1 MSVGRRGPLS
11 FLDTEWRAALWRRW
25 VTAHLIPQANATA
38 PVAAAEPEPAN
49 VQPPPVTT
57 LERPAAIRRDAP
69 SAALDRA
76 SAPCNASTPSNAGAA
91 FNAAAPSSAS
101 APLGASE
108 RKDAP
113 GRRSLVDAD
122 DARRSERRAD
132 VRARFDALSERLQ
145 ALEDAIDVI
154 ARRLAHRTR
163 RERRTDRRT
172 AELVESIA
180 ESVEAQA
187 TAIDSLGSALERIE
201 RRLDRQERPAQS
213 DSERRDSRIPKARSS
228 EPPRTI
234 HPPRLDESEFAL
246 GKEPTEDAESV
257 ISGSSIR
264 GSIGDMSLSTVLAM
278 IEIERRSGRLKVQGE
293 DGAIIAFELEDGS
306 VVGSRV
312 SENDVDAVESL
323 REVLTW
329 KNGRFWFRQNPSE
342 SQNSPP
348 RSVNSLLLEA
358 TRQIDEAVRAG

>member
-1 MSVGRRGPLS
+1 MSAGRRGPLS
-11 FLDTEWRAALWRRW
+11 FLDTEWRTALWRRW
-25 VTAHLIPQANATA
+25 LSAIAEPNVAPYPAPTSPEPTPFTESAHKRSVETDGAASANGATPSTGAA
-38 PVAAAEPEPAN
+38 PVS
-49 VQPPPVTT
+49 V
-57 LERPAAIRRDAP
+57 D
-69 SAALDRA
+69 SAATTPKRA
-76 SAPCNASTPSNAGAA
+76 PMAHDEA
-91 FNAAAPSSAS
+91 
-101 APLGASE
+101 
-108 RKDAP
+108 
-113 GRRSLVDAD
+113 RS
-122 DARRSERRAD
+122 SERRAD

-145 ALEDAIDVI
+145 GLEDAIDVI
-154 ARRLAHRTR
+154 ARRLSHRTR

-180 ESVEAQA
+180 ETVEAQA
-187 TAIDSLGSALERIE
+187 AAIDNLGSALERIE
-201 RRLDRQERPAQS
+201 RRLDRNERPNAR
-213 DSERRDSRIPKARSS
+213 DESERRDSRSPKARSS
-228 EPPRTI
+228 EPPRSA
-234 HPPRLDESEFAL
+234 HPPRLDEAGDFSF
-246 GKEPTEDAESV
+246 GKEPVEDSETA

-278 IEIERRSGRLKVQGE
+278 IEIERHSGRLKVQGE
-293 DGAIIAFELEDGS
+293 DGAIIAFELEEGS

-342 SQNSPP
+342 SLVSPP

>member
-1 MSVGRRGPLS
+1 VGTP
-11 FLDTEWRAALWRRW
+11 FN
-25 VTAHLIPQANATA
+25 VTAASAVTA
-38 PVAAAEPEPAN
+38 ASHVAAPFSP
-49 VQPPPVTT
+49 
-57 LERPAAIRRDAP
+57 
-69 SAALDRA
+69 
-76 SAPCNASTPSNAGAA
+76 
-91 FNAAAPSSAS
+91 
-101 APLGASE
+101 SE
-108 RKDAP
+108 RKEPTA
-113 GRRSLVDAD
+113 RRSLVDTD

-154 ARRLAHRTR
+154 ARRLSHRTR

-187 TAIDSLGSALERIE
+187 AAIDSLGSALERSE
-201 RRLDRQERPAQS
+201 RRLERQERPAPS

-234 HPPRLDESEFAL
+234 HPPRLDETAEFAL
-246 GKEPTEDAESV
+246 GKEPNEDAESV

-278 IEIERRSGRLKVQGE
+278 IEIERRSGRLKVQSE

>member
-11 FLDTEWRAALWRRW
+11 FLDTEWRTALWKRW
-25 VTAHLIPQANATA
+25 VSAHLVPDSNAA
-38 PVAAAEPEPAN
+38 PYPMPVPPAPTPIAEPPI
-49 VQPPPVTT
+49 
-57 LERPAAIRRDAP
+57 ERQG
-69 SAALDRA
+69 A
-76 SAPCNASTPSNAGAA
+76 SDG
-91 FNAAAPSSAS
+91 APSSNGA
-101 APLGASE
+101 ALGATD
-108 RKDAP
+108 RAGNTPRRAP
-113 GRRSLVDAD
+113 NAHDE
-122 DARRSERRAD
+122 ARRSERRAD

-145 ALEDAIDVI
+145 GLEDAIDVI
-154 ARRLAHRTR
+154 ARRLSHRTR

-180 ESVEAQA
+180 ETVEAQA
-187 TAIDSLGSALERIE
+187 AAIDSLGSALERIE
-201 RRLDRQERPAQS
+201 RRLERPSAR
-213 DSERRDSRIPKARSS
+213 DEGERRDSRSPKARSS
-228 EPPRTI
+228 EPPRSV
-234 HPPRLDESEFAL
+234 HPPRLDEAGDFVGREPSDDSEAAL
-246 GKEPTEDAESV
+246 
-257 ISGSSIR
+257 SGASIR

-293 DGAIIAFELEDGS
+293 DGSIIAFELEEGS

-342 SQNSPP
+342 SLVSPP